1 MTVARLLLDEMLSGR
16 IAEQVRARGHDA
28 VAIVERPDAISLP
41 DDEVLAL
48 GTGEGRVV
56 VTLNIA
62 DLVLLDA
69 AWTSQSRSH
78 AGLLLLGTATFPQDR
93 TFVGAVVTAL
103 DAAARRTLL
112 PGPGEMR
119 FLARP

>member
-1 MTVARLLLDEMLSGR
+1 MTVAQLLLDELLSGR
-16 IAEQVRARGHDA
+16 IAEQLRARGHDA
-28 VAIVERPDAISLP
+28 VAIVERPDAIQLP

-48 GTGEGRVV
+48 GASEERVV

-62 DLVLLDA
+62 DFALLDA
-69 AWTSQSRSH
+69 AWTSQGPSH
-78 AGLLLLGTATFPQDR
+78 AGLLLLGAATFPQDR

-103 DAAARRTLL
+103 DTAAQHTLL